1 MTSQPYPTVTEVIE
15 QMKAMDPARFDAKDD
30 ELIYEAICEWDIVL
44 SHDPEWYDEEDTD
57 LKDALRDEV
66 QEELGWEE
74 FCWAVRCMDC
84 KKIFEYETGVHFLE
98 DDYLCGECG
107 EGIRG
112 CCIECYKRDCLDED
126 GDSTCT

>member
-1 MTSQPYPTVTEVIE
+1 MEEGQSKDTMTSQPYPTVTEVIE

-44 SHDPEWYDEEDTD
+44 SHDPEWYDEENTD

-74 FCWAVRCMDC
+74 
-84 KKIFEYETGVHFLE
+84 
-98 DDYLCGECG
+98 
-107 EGIRG
+107 
-112 CCIECYKRDCLDED
+112 
-126 GDSTCT
+126 